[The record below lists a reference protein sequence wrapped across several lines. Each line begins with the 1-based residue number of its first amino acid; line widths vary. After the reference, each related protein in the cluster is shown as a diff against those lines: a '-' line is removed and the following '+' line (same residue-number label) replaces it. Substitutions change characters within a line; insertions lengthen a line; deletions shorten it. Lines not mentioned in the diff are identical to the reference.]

1 MAPLI
6 DAHVHFYDPSRPTSL
21 AWPRKDDREL
31 YRPRLPADYR
41 DRDAAKPV
49 SGVIAIET
57 SPSIEDNQWV
67 LDLAAADSLIVGFV
81 GNLPLGTA
89 DFPRLLARFAAD
101 PIFRGIRV
109 SHRRLKAG
117 LCSSAW
123 LSDLDRLA
131 RSDLEL
137 DVYGGP
143 ELLGDVAR
151 LAEILPQLHIVVDH
165 LANVEIGGLDPA
177 EAWRDGMHAAASH
190 DRVFCKISALVE
202 GSSRKDA
209 RGSAGGDYYRPVLDV
224 AWETFGENRLMFGSN
239 WPVSERHAQLAVVQ
253 GIVADFVA
261 EKGSSATE
269 KVFHANPARI
279 YRLPTS
285 LDHRI

>member
-1 MAPLI
+1 MII
-6 DAHVHFYDPSRPTSL
+6 DAHAHFYDPSGPRVL
-21 AWPRKDDREL
+21 AWPRKKDGEI
-31 YRPRLPADYR
+31 YRRALPKDYR
-41 DRDAAKPV
+41 ARDAAKLG

-57 SPSIEDNQWV
+57 SSSIEDNQWV
-67 LDLAAADSLIVGFV
+67 LDLAATDSLIVGFV

-89 DFPRLLARFAAD
+89 DFRRLLARFAAD
-101 PIFRGIRV
+101 PLLCGIRV
-109 SHRRLKAG
+109 NHRRLKAG
-117 LCSSAW
+117 LCSAAW
-123 LSDLDRLA
+123 ISDLELLA
-131 RSDLEL
+131 RSDLGL

-165 LANVEIGGLDPA
+165 LANVEIDGRDAA
-177 EAWRDGMHAAASH
+177 EAWRDGMRAAASH

-202 GSSRKDA
+202 GSSRRNA
-209 RGSAGGDYYRPVLDV
+209 RSPAGGDYYRPVLDV
-224 AWETFGENRLMFGSN
+224 AWEAFGENRLMFGSN
-239 WPVSERHAQLAVVQ
+239 WPVSERHAPLAVVQ